1 MTALS
6 NTARRTNSFFI
17 CSPVFFLDYTI
28 KRSAN
33 QGAFFKFS
41 ALPRLTSRGRA
52 KKAEKPRK
60 MLQNMPSNS

>member
-17 CSPVFFLDYTI
+17 CSPMLFSDYTI
-28 KRSAN
+28 FPAAN

-41 ALPRLTSRGRA
+41 ALPCLTYRKQT